1 MERMVG
7 MGGGVLQLKKEY
19 ISTEPN
25 DNLGFMAAVVE
36 VVVVAYIRVSN
47 KKKKKDK

>member
-7 MGGGVLQLKKEY
+7 VGWGLQLKKEY
-19 ISTEPN
+19 ISTEPS
-25 DNLGFMAAVVE
+25 DNLGFMAAVVV

-47 KKKKKDK
+47 KIKKKKR